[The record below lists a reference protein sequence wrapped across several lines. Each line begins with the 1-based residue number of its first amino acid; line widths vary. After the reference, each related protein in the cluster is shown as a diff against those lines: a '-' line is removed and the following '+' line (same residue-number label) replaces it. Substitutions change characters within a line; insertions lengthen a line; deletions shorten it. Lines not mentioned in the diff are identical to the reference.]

1 MSFSFIRQFFRERRI
16 YWQVIRELSTYT
28 DRELRDIGID
38 SADIESIARQA
49 ARGQA
54 AHG

>member
-16 YWQVIRELSTYT
+16 YWQLIRELSSYT

-38 SADIESIARQA
+38 PADIEAIAREA
-49 ARGQA
+49 ARGGA
-54 AHG
+54 TRG